1 MPDKSNQRLM
11 TTDQRFMANG
21 ARPAV
26 DLRSTFAGPHS
37 TLVALTRTRAAQ
49 KGEAIAYTFLL
60 DGDGRETN
68 MTYAGLDQQARTVAA
83 RLQQE
88 LRPGDRAILVF
99 PTGPDFVANFLGCL
113 YARVIAVPVP
123 EPFTDRH
130 FLRIRNIVVDA
141 GTRHILTTSRF
152 QTAVNQ
158 RFADN
163 PEIQALRWLATDTLD
178 PAGAD
183 AWQQQPIAPDDIA
196 FLQYT
201 SGSTAAPKGVILTHR
216 NLQANLEM
224 ARQFYQSDEDTLFV
238 SWLPLFHD
246 LGLIAKMAHTIYV
259 GSRCILMSP
268 FAFLQKPVR
277 WLQAISSYQGHI
289 SGGPDFAY
297 AITARKVTPEQKAGL
312 DLSSWRI
319 AFNGAEPVRPAT
331 LDRFADAFREC
342 GFQRE
347 ALTPGF
353 GMAEATLFIAG
364 GPINQAPI
372 YYQIDAAAF
381 AQNRVVPA
389 KAGETAVTA
398 VACGRFD
405 WLDQQLIIVNPD
417 TLRECAPDEVGE
429 IWLAGSHIA
438 RGYWNKTAE
447 TEAAFLAYTADSGA
461 GPFMRTGDLGFVHEG
476 QLYIGGRIKD
486 LIIVDGQ
493 NHYPQDIEFSVEDAH
508 PAVRRGCTAAFSID
522 RDGKERLV
530 VVAELRNPDESDAP
544 WDIPL
549 VTQELQRAVS
559 KEHGIPLY
567 DIAFIKP
574 RTIHKTSSGKIQR
587 RACRADYLVNLLSVY

>member
-1 MPDKSNQRLM
+1 MPDKRGQRLM
-11 TTDQRFMANG
+11 TTDQRFMTNG
-21 ARPAV
+21 ARSAV
-26 DLRSTFAGPHS
+26 DLHS
-37 TLVALTRTRAAQ
+37 PFDGLHSNLVALTRTRAAQ

-60 DGDGRETN
+60 DGDGRETHI
-68 MTYAGLDQQARTVAA
+68 TYAELDRRARTVAA

-99 PTGPDFVANFLGCL
+99 PTGPDFVATFLGCL

-152 QTAVNQ
+152 LTAVNQ

-163 PEIQALRWLATDTLD
+163 PEIQALRWLATDTLEQ
-178 PAGAD
+178 AGAD
-183 AWQQQPIAPDDIA
+183 AWQQQSIAPDDVA

-201 SGSTAAPKGVILTHR
+201 SGSTAEPKGVILTHR
-216 NLQANLEM
+216 NLQTNLEM
-224 ARQFYQSDEDTLFV
+224 ARQFYQSDEETLFV

-246 LGLIAKMAHTIYV
+246 LGLIAKLAHTIYV

-277 WLQAISSYQGHI
+277 WLQAISSYQGDI

-312 DLSSWRI
+312 DLSSWRL
-319 AFNGAEPVRPAT
+319 AFTGAEPVRPAT
-331 LDRFADAFREC
+331 LERFADAFREC
-342 GFQRE
+342 GFRRE

-364 GPINQAPI
+364 GPIDQGPI
-372 YYQIDAAAF
+372 YYRIDAAAF
-381 AQNRVVPA
+381 ARDRVVPA
-389 KAGETAVTA
+389 KAGGAAVTA

-405 WLDQQLIIVNPD
+405 WLDQQLKIVNPD

-438 RGYWNKTAE
+438 RGYWNKPAE
-447 TEAAFLAYTADSGA
+447 TEAAFHAYTADSGA

-486 LIIVDGQ
+486 LIIIDGQ
-493 NHYPQDIEFSVEDAH
+493 NHYPQDIEFTVENAH
-508 PAVRRGCTAAFSID
+508 PAVRSGCTAAFSID
-522 RDGKERLV
+522 RDGQERLV
-530 VVAELRNPDESDAP
+530 VVAELRNPSESDTA
-544 WDIPL
+544 WDIP
-549 VTQELQRAVS
+549 VVAQELQRAVS

-587 RACRADYLVNLLSVY
+587 RACRADYLADLLSVY